1 MKACALNLWN
11 FEHFAGAGRE
21 YVGGDMLRASE
32 ADITALLLVLVVL
45 PLVTYIFLGIWN
57 ETSKKKARISMLAQL
72 AAEEALRVEAMASAD
87 VIPAG
92 PSLKTGFHECAR
104 CFAPATT
111 RCSRCKSVRYC
122 SGKCQII
129 HWRLGHKQECQ
140 EWQDTSSNV
149 SGDFSLT
156 EAFQQ
161 NSDLDGLKSSFLGS
175 DFEES
180 LHGDLRGNV
189 SSDPCVMKIDA
200 SQDPAAGRK
209 LSDKRSLNRSI
220 KFFFKSDES
229 AACAY
234 DDTISCNTDAQTEC
248 SSSSFTEFS
257 SKDAPLQH
265 KLGTVNFTPD
275 DETHRIQDTSS
286 SSTIKNNLHQSH
298 KLTDEIRNGLKT
310 TSSPGISIPSCV
322 ERNRINGCGTGANTA
337 SEKVERYEGGLS
349 SASAAV
355 DLNFSAEKVS
365 AKGSIVFK
373 KPPYTLGDTTSL
385 SQKSAEK
392 TLREYPSQGIER
404 HAYME
409 NESRYPQTNVSRGC
423 NEIFNMEEAKVAGS
437 KKHSKGL
444 KQNLASLINDS
455 KKNKVCQLLFPYE
468 DLVKFFQCKIW
479 GISPRGLLNC
489 GNSCYANAVLQC
501 LTCTKPLMVYLHQRL
516 HSRACTTQTLAL
528 ILLKLLVMSMQSTC
542 LEEFGGEKEV
552 DPRLQET
559 TLVQQI
565 FGGRLKSKVK
575 CLRCH
580 IVSERYENIMDLTLE
595 IHGWV
600 ESLEDALTQFTAPE
614 DLDGE
619 NMYRCGRCSA
629 YVNARKQL
637 TIHEVPNILTIVLK
651 RPVCDALPSLD
662 LYLSGEKV
670 EAYHGIQHLMS
681 CKYYGIMGPIT
692 YFTKT
697 SRHIS
702 YICIAPAK
710 TGKRYS
716 KPSIGINM
724 LLKIHDD
731 FGEIKA
737 LVKKAIEANQWIWKF
752 LKNMVEQQ
760 MQFGEGWRNIGRIVK
775 EAIDIV
781 IEREID
787 STIFRASL
795 RYDINICGGK
805 MDAMKSRWWSNLW
818 QALGTIPCDCYKDEE
833 TGNYGKINKCVTFP
847 DMLDMIPFVTGTA
860 DNPPLYMLYAVVV
873 HLDTLNA
880 SYSGHYVSYV
890 KDLQGTWFRIDD
902 SEVQAVPLSQVMS
915 EGAYMLFYSRSYP
928 RPPRAYIEK
937 VPLQAYAKQNL
948 SKNQKSPNNGQQ
960 KQSKS
965 PLTSENSGNMQS
977 DFRPEYREGVIK
989 DQTTDYM
996 IQSSSR
1002 NILPTRGTYEYSLN
1016 MDFSDATSS
1025 DWSLFTSS
1033 DESSFTTESTRD
1045 SFSTVDYGDNANLD
1059 PISSI
1064 FSPFCVPEYS
1074 YSNDISCTK
1083 FSPCRPQTRFFS
1095 EGVGCVMDS
1104 SMPSQS
1110 LGDVHKERN
1119 LEQLLSFSSESLSS
1133 ASSHSLYGRYRSN
1146 TKDGFVRTSGFC
1158 DP

>member
-1 MKACALNLWN
+1 
-11 FEHFAGAGRE
+11 
-21 YVGGDMLRASE
+21 MLRASE

-45 PLVTYIFLGIWN
+45 PLVTYVLLGIWN

-87 VIPAG
+87 VLPAG
-92 PSLKTGFHECAR
+92 LSLKTGFHECAR
-104 CFAPATT
+104 CFSPATT

-140 EWQDTSSNV
+140 QWQDNSSNV

-156 EAFQQ
+156 EAVQQ
-161 NSDLDGLKSSFLGS
+161 NSHLDGLKSSFLGS

-180 LHGDLRGNV
+180 LHGDLCGNV

-200 SQDPAAGRK
+200 SLDPAAGRN
-209 LSDKRSLNRSI
+209 LSDKRSHNRS
-220 KFFFKSDES
+220 KRFFFKSDEI
-229 AACAY
+229 AARAY
-234 DDTISCNTDAQTEC
+234 DDTIICDTDSHTEC

-257 SKDAPLQH
+257 SKDAPLEH

-310 TSSPGISIPSCV
+310 SSSPGISTPSHV
-322 ERNRINGCGTGANTA
+322 ERNRINGCGIGANTA
-337 SEKVERYEGGLS
+337 SEKVEWSEGGFS
-349 SASAAV
+349 SASSAV
-355 DLNFSAEKVS
+355 DLIYSAEKVS
-365 AKGSIVFK
+365 AKGALFLKNLHTHWGTQLLYHKNQLK
-373 KPPYTLGDTTSL
+373 KH
-385 SQKSAEK
+385 Q
-392 TLREYPSQGIER
+392 
-404 HAYME
+404 E
-409 NESRYPQTNVSRGC
+409 NTHLKELICDGCPQTNVSRGC
-423 NEIFNMEEAKVAGS
+423 KEISNMEEAKVAGS
-437 KKHSKGL
+437 KKHSKCL
-444 KQNLASLINDS
+444 KHNLLSLINDN

-501 LTCTKPLMVYLHQRL
+501 LTYTKPLMVYLLQRS
-516 HSRACTTQTLAL
+516 HSRTCRVKGWCLMCELEQHVSVLREGGGL
-528 ILLKLLVMSMQSTC
+528 SSPSRILSNMRNIGCRMGGGNQEDAHEFLRLLVMSMQSTC

-552 DPRLQET
+552 DPKLQET

-637 TIHEVPNILTIVLK
+637 TLHEVPNILTIVLK
-651 RPVCDALPSLD
+651 RF
-662 LYLSGEKV
+662 
-670 EAYHGIQHLMS
+670 Q
-681 CKYYGIMGPIT
+681 
-692 YFTKT
+692 
-697 SRHIS
+697 
-702 YICIAPAK
+702 
-710 TGKRYS
+710 
-716 KPSIGINM
+716 
-724 LLKIHDD
+724 
-731 FGEIKA
+731 
-737 LVKKAIEANQWIWKF
+737 
-752 LKNMVEQQ
+752 
-760 MQFGEGWRNIGRIVK
+760 
-775 EAIDIV
+775 
-781 IEREID
+781 
-787 STIFRASL
+787 
-795 RYDINICGGK
+795 
-805 MDAMKSRWWSNLW
+805 
-818 QALGTIPCDCYKDEE
+818 

-873 HLDTLNA
+873 HLDNLNA
-880 SYSGHYVSYV
+880 SFSGHYVSYV
-890 KDLQGTWFRIDD
+890 KDLEGTWFRIDD

-915 EGAYMLFYSRSYP
+915 EGAYMLFYSRSSP

-937 VPLQAYAKQNL
+937 VSLQAYAKRDP
-948 SKNQKSPNNGQQ
+948 SKTQKSPKHGQQ

-965 PLTSENSGNMQS
+965 QLTSENSGYMQS
-977 DFRPEYREGVIK
+977 DFRPEYREGIVK
-989 DQTTDYM
+989 DQTDYM

-1002 NILPTRGTYEYSLN
+1002 NILPTGGTYEYSLN
-1016 MDFSDATSS
+1016 VDFSDATSS

-1045 SFSTVDYGDNANLD
+1045 SFSMVDYGDNANLD

-1064 FSPFCVPEYS
+1064 FSPFYVPEYS
-1074 YSNDISCTK
+1074 YSNGISCTK

-1095 EGVGCVMDS
+1095 ESMGCVMDS

-1119 LEQLLSFSSESLSS
+1119 LEQLLAFSSESLSS
-1133 ASSHSLYGRYRSN
+1133 ASSCSLYGRYRSN

-1158 DP
+1158 DL

>member
-1 MKACALNLWN
+1 
-11 FEHFAGAGRE
+11 
-21 YVGGDMLRASE
+21 MLRASE

-45 PLVTYIFLGIWN
+45 PLVTYVLLGIWN

-87 VIPAG
+87 VLPAG
-92 PSLKTGFHECAR
+92 LSLKTGFHECAR
-104 CFAPATT
+104 CFSPATT

-140 EWQDTSSNV
+140 QWQDNSSNV

-156 EAFQQ
+156 EAVQQ
-161 NSDLDGLKSSFLGS
+161 NSHLDGLKSSFLGS

-180 LHGDLRGNV
+180 LHGDLCGNV

-200 SQDPAAGRK
+200 SLDPAAGRN
-209 LSDKRSLNRSI
+209 LSDKRSHNRS
-220 KFFFKSDES
+220 KRFFFKSDEI
-229 AACAY
+229 AARAY
-234 DDTISCNTDAQTEC
+234 DDTIICDTDSHTEC

-257 SKDAPLQH
+257 SKDAPLEH

-298 KLTDEIRNGLKT
+298 KLTDEIRNGLKRS
-310 TSSPGISIPSCV
+310 SSPGISTPSHV
-322 ERNRINGCGTGANTA
+322 ERNRINGCGIGANTA
-337 SEKVERYEGGLS
+337 SEKVEWSEGGFS
-349 SASAAV
+349 SASSAV
-355 DLNFSAEKVS
+355 DLIYSAEKVS
-365 AKGSIVFK
+365 AKGGIVFK

-392 TLREYPSQGIER
+392 ASREYPSQGIER
-404 HAYME
+404 RAYME
-409 NESRYPQTNVSRGC
+409 NESRCPQTNVSRGC
-423 NEIFNMEEAKVAGS
+423 KEISNMEEAKVAGS
-437 KKHSKGL
+437 KKHSKCL
-444 KQNLASLINDS
+444 KHNLLSLINDN

-489 GNSCYANAVLQC
+489 GN
-501 LTCTKPLMVYLHQRL
+501 R
-516 HSRACTTQTLAL
+516 
-528 ILLKLLVMSMQSTC
+528 LLVMSMQSTC

-552 DPRLQET
+552 DPKLQET

-637 TIHEVPNILTIVLK
+637 TLHEVPNILTIVLK
-651 RPVCDALPSLD
+651 RF
-662 LYLSGEKV
+662 
-670 EAYHGIQHLMS
+670 Q
-681 CKYYGIMGPIT
+681 
-692 YFTKT
+692 
-697 SRHIS
+697 
-702 YICIAPAK
+702 
-710 TGKRYS
+710 
-716 KPSIGINM
+716 
-724 LLKIHDD
+724 
-731 FGEIKA
+731 
-737 LVKKAIEANQWIWKF
+737 
-752 LKNMVEQQ
+752 
-760 MQFGEGWRNIGRIVK
+760 
-775 EAIDIV
+775 
-781 IEREID
+781 
-787 STIFRASL
+787 
-795 RYDINICGGK
+795 
-805 MDAMKSRWWSNLW
+805 
-818 QALGTIPCDCYKDEE
+818 

-873 HLDTLNA
+873 HLDNLNA
-880 SYSGHYVSYV
+880 SFSGHYVSYV
-890 KDLQGTWFRIDD
+890 KDLEGTWFRIDD

-915 EGAYMLFYSRSYP
+915 EGAYMLFYSRSSP

-937 VPLQAYAKQNL
+937 VSLQAYAKRDP
-948 SKNQKSPNNGQQ
+948 SKTQKSPKHGQQ

-965 PLTSENSGNMQS
+965 QLTSENSGYMQS
-977 DFRPEYREGVIK
+977 DFRPEYREGIVK
-989 DQTTDYM
+989 DQTDYM

-1002 NILPTRGTYEYSLN
+1002 NILPTGGTYEYSLN
-1016 MDFSDATSS
+1016 VDFSDATSS

-1045 SFSTVDYGDNANLD
+1045 SFSMVDYGDNANLD

-1064 FSPFCVPEYS
+1064 FSPFYVPEYS
-1074 YSNDISCTK
+1074 YSNGISCTK

-1095 EGVGCVMDS
+1095 ESMGCVMDS

-1119 LEQLLSFSSESLSS
+1119 LEQLLAFSSESLSS
-1133 ASSHSLYGRYRSN
+1133 ASSCSLYGRYRSN

-1158 DP
+1158 DL